1 MLLSSSSDVS
11 LCDPAADV
19 YSAAAADGVVVD
31 VDAGGGGGGGIID
44 VAVAAAAEEAAA
56 AVMLFRSSM
65 PILRTAKYLQANY
78 ENLISSEH
86 PVVRLN

>member
-11 LCDPAADV
+11 LCDPAAVV
-19 YSAAAADGVVVD
+19 YSAADADGVV